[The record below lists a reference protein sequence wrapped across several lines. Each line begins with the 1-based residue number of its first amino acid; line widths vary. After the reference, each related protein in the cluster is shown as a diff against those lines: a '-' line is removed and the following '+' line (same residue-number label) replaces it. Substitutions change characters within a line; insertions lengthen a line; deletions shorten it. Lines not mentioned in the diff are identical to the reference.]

1 MFKSIKSA
9 AFIAVM
15 VTTAIAASASTPTAP
30 TSAGYS
36 WNHGNLEKLVSLK
49 DGSTLHEYS
58 DGKMAVESAFGKAVF
73 KPIGEVV
80 QAKDGSAIT
89 ISSNELAR
97 LSGELRTHR

>member
-1 MFKSIKSA
+1 MFKSIKSVA
-9 AFIAVM
+9 LIAVL
-15 VTTAIAASASTPTAP
+15 VTTAVAASASSQTSTA
-30 TSAGYS
+30 SAGYS
-36 WNHGNLEKLVSLK
+36 WNHGNFEKVVALK

-58 DGKMAVESAFGKAVF
+58 DGKMAVESSFGKAVF

-80 QAKDGSAIT
+80 QAKNGSAIT